1 MGEVRRRRLR
11 VSSAWNHSL
20 TPSVHFGRAHWPA
33 AALPLCGRSPLSQ
46 SSRCCSYGGALFV
59 DSTVGAS
66 LEMEAQ
72 TKVQLLQYAT
82 TSILFA
88 DRGVDTN
95 IIAFNRVILL
105 YGPPGYAAY
114 Y

>member
-1 MGEVRRRRLR
+1 M
-11 VSSAWNHSL
+11 
-20 TPSVHFGRAHWPA
+20 
-33 AALPLCGRSPLSQ
+33 
-46 SSRCCSYGGALFV
+46 
-59 DSTVGAS
+59 
-66 LEMEAQ
+66 EMEAQ